1 MKKIAIIVP
10 AFNEAERIADVLRAI
25 KGASHIHEIIV
36 VNDAS
41 SDNTSAEAKKVEGVH
56 VIDLVKN
63 VGKGGAMVAGVS
75 ATTAQIVAFVDADLA
90 GLRAEHV
97 DQITLPLL
105 NDECDM
111 CVGIFR
117 GGKIRSNAAMA
128 VTPWL
133 SGQRAIRREL
143 FEAIPYLGE
152 LRYGVEVAITNEVRK
167 KKSRVKR
174 VYLRGVS
181 NCTKEEKY
189 GIVKGVQAR
198 TKMYREIREAMVR
211 SRKKNR
217 TQGTKFLDRKRPT
230 WMDQDVQEMI
240 KKKMDDVRKIDPK
253 ISKKKKDDSDK
264 NDHFLDR

>member
-1 MKKIAIIVP
+1 
-10 AFNEAERIADVLRAI
+10 
-25 KGASHIHEIIV
+25 
-36 VNDAS
+36 
-41 SDNTSAEAKKVEGVH
+41 
-56 VIDLVKN
+56 
-63 VGKGGAMVAGVS
+63 
-75 ATTAQIVAFVDADLA
+75 
-90 GLRAEHV
+90 
-97 DQITLPLL
+97 
-105 NDECDM
+105 M

-133 SGQRAIRREL
+133 SGQRAIKREL

-181 NCTKEEKY
+181 NCTKEEKF

-217 TQGTKFLDRKRPT
+217 SQTSKFLDRKRPT
-230 WMDQDVQEMI
+230 WLDKEVHII
-240 KKKMDDVRKIDPK
+240 KKKKEDVNKPTTVTPK
-253 ISKKKKDDSDK
+253 KPTDENDK
-264 NDHFLDR
+264 SNKFFDR

>member
-41 SDNTSAEAKKVEGVH
+41 TDNTSAEARKIEGVH

-63 VGKGGAMVAGVS
+63 VGKGGAMVAGVAS
-75 ATTAQIVAFVDADLA
+75 TTAQIVAFVDADLA

-97 DQITLPLL
+97 DQITWPMLR
-105 NDECDM
+105 DECDM

-152 LRYGVEVAITNEVRK
+152 LRYGVEVAISHYVRK

-181 NCTKEEKY
+181 NCTKEEKF

-217 TQGTKFLDRKRPT
+217 SQGSRFLDRKLPT
-230 WMDQDVQEMI
+230 WMDKDV
-240 KKKMDDVRKIDPK
+240 PK
-253 ISKKKKDDSDK
+253 TTKKKKDDSGKD
-264 NDHFLDR
+264 DRFLGG